1 MQGEVRKDALREAVP
16 QTSAGWGGG
25 GGAGTGEQMQQRQ
38 EQTMMMGDTEAETK
52 DSTAQDET

>member
-1 MQGEVRKDALREAVP
+1 VQGEVRKDALREAVP
-16 QTSAGWGGG
+16 QTSAGGR

-38 EQTMMMGDTEAETK
+38 EQMMMMGDTEAETK

>member
-16 QTSAGWGGG
+16 QTSAGGRGG
-25 GGAGTGEQMQQRQ
+25 GTGEQMQQRQ
-38 EQTMMMGDTEAETK
+38 EQMMMMGDTEAETK